1 MRIAGKVMEELWECE
16 EREAMGMEEQE
27 EWEEVE
33 EDLEWGIRDRYSEEG
48 GLIDWWMERWCNG
61 KCQGDPPLFIIE
73 GWAEIKWLSRGFW
86 EMVETGEMIVLIN
99 GWSGEETRGEERRK
113 EREELDHREIEE
125 EEHRVMNRRRHLGG
139 VNRGSDDEGEYLDE
153 DCDDEEDED
162 YEDDEED
169 EDYYDEVGGRRER
182 NIAKNV

>member
-1 MRIAGKVMEELWECE
+1 MQNSFWRWRKRKKGRYISSKERKKRGAKLERMMRITGKAMEELWECE

-48 GLIDWWMERWCNG
+48 GLIDWWMERWRNG

-99 GWSGEETRGEERRK
+99 GWSGEETRREERRREGGWK
-113 EREELDHREIEE
+113 E
-125 EEHRVMNRRRHLGG
+125 
-139 VNRGSDDEGEYLDE
+139 
-153 DCDDEEDED
+153 
-162 YEDDEED
+162 
-169 EDYYDEVGGRRER
+169 
-182 NIAKNV
+182 